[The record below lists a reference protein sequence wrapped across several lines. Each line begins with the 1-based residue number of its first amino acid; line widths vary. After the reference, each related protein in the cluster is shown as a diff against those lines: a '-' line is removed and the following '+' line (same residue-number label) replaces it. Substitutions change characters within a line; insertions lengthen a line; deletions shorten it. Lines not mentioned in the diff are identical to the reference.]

1 MSLTVIGGNVS
12 PFVRKVRVFCAEK
25 GIDYDLEPVNPF
37 AAPDDFREI
46 SPLGRIPVLRD
57 GELHVPDSSVIC
69 VYLERKHPEPALYP
83 DDTAELART
92 LWLEEYMDDGV
103 IPKAAGRVFFP
114 LVLQPLMTG
123 KPPDETEPLRI
134 AGDVLPPFYEYLE
147 KELGSDEFYVGG
159 RLTLA
164 DIAIASPFV
173 NLRHAGIAP
182 DRSQFP
188 DLRAFLDR
196 MHARPSFKACIE
208 EETPIF
214 GKRQNLI
221 QD

>member
-114 LVLQPLMTG
+114 LVLQEAIDGGYFEEIIPVPGPVAMEWAHKLARSEGLCTG
-123 KPPDETEPLRI
+123 
-134 AGDVLPPFYEYLE
+134 V
-147 KELGSDEFYVGG
+147 SGG
-159 RLTLA
+159 AT
-164 DIAIASPFV
+164 
-173 NLRHAGIAP
+173 
-182 DRSQFP
+182 
-188 DLRAFLDR
+188 
-196 MHARPSFKACIE
+196 
-208 EETPIF
+208 
-214 GKRQNLI
+214 
-221 QD
+221 